1 MVRYIYILF
10 YASNLWLKLMGSVWL
25 SKKAFLY
32 FGGAAVILIGAA
44 IVLMAPYHYVNYA
57 VTEHEQRSFEIWDI
71 DGYYPQL
78 EISVALRVINSTTV
92 NIDFIFRNN
101 ATADILVANMTLD
114 QDNLVET
121 PDVTLLQ
128 GSIDID
134 IPPGNYTITID
145 RIAGGGMIDLGFNQ
159 ASDSR
164 LFIVVGG
171 TMNIIGLVMAISGY
185 FVAGTFLPTDA
196 DTIVEWGYE
205 NREEEEK
212 DQ

>member
-1 MVRYIYILF
+1 YILF
-10 YASNLWLKLMGSVWL
+10 YSSNLWLKSMGSVWL

-32 FGGAAVILIGAA
+32 FGGAAVILIGGA

-57 VTEHEQRSFEIWDI
+57 VTEHEQRPFEIWDL

-92 NIDFIFRNN
+92 NIDFVFHNN
-101 ATADILVANMTLD
+101 ATAEVLVANMTLD
-114 QDNLVET
+114 EDNVVET
-121 PDVTLLQ
+121 PDTTLLQ
-128 GSIDID
+128 GSITID
-134 IPPGNYTITID
+134 IPPGNYTITVD
-145 RIAGGGMIDLGFNQ
+145 RIAGAGMIDLGFNQ

-171 TMNIIGLVMAISGY
+171 AMNIIGLVMAISGY
-185 FVAGTFLPTDA
+185 FVAGSFLPSDT